1 MISSSPRRLPPP
13 YGGMLSA
20 YAAALA
26 GSPLKPSSK
35 AKYLSHVSGF
45 LAWTAEAETGGTHD
59 HGPLAD
65 MSAAVVTAHD
75 YDRHLRDRGYA
86 PATIANVLAAVDDFY
101 ARRGLGAT
109 GICRES
115 ARNTAAGGRS
125 RVPRRL

>member
-1 MISSSPRRLPPP
+1 MISSSSRQLPPP

-35 AKYLSHVSGF
+35 AKYLSHVSCF
-45 LAWTAEAETGGTHD
+45 LAWTAEADGGHTR
-59 HGPLAD
+59 GPLAD
-65 MSAAVVTAHD
+65 MSAAIVTAHD

-109 GICRES
+109 GICRKG
-115 ARNTAAGGRS
+115 ARHPAPGGRT
-125 RVPRRL
+125 RVQRRL